1 MPLERMKEPHIDP
14 SPDSV
19 PPADQAAAETSSPP
33 AGDVTPPEL
42 EQVKDRLLRLQADF
56 DNYRRRS
63 LREKSEWSVTA
74 NESLIRELLPVVDHF
89 ELGLKT
95 AQERPTE
102 DAVRDGFRLVHEQL
116 MGVLKRAGLQAVDVH
131 EASFDPHLHEAVAQ
145 VPSAEQP
152 VDAIVAQTRRGWKLG
167 DKLLRPVQVILSS
180 GPGAPRD
187 DEVQREPAST
197 DLPKEA

>member
-1 MPLERMKEPHIDP
+1 MKEPHIDP
-14 SPDSV
+14 SAD
-19 PPADQAAAETSSPP
+19 PAPAADPAAAEGPVTP
-33 AGDVTPPEL
+33 AGDSAAL
-42 EQVKDRLLRLQADF
+42 EAEQLKDRLLRLQADF

-102 DAVRDGFRLVHEQL
+102 ASVRDGFRMVHEQL
-116 MGVLKRAGLQAVDVH
+116 MGVLKRAGLQAVDAH
-131 EASFDPHLHEAVAQ
+131 ESSFDPHLHEAVAQ
-145 VPSAEQP
+145 VPSAEHP
-152 VDAIVAQTRRGWKLG
+152 VDAIVEQTRRGWRLG
-167 DKLLRPVQVILSS
+167 DKLLRPVQVVLSS

-187 DEVQREPAST
+187 DEVQREAAPA
-197 DLPKEA
+197 DPPKES

>member
-1 MPLERMKEPHIDP
+1 MKEPHIDP
-14 SPDSV
+14 SAD
-19 PPADQAAAETSSPP
+19 PAPAADPAAAEGPVTP
-33 AGDVTPPEL
+33 AGDSAAL
-42 EQVKDRLLRLQADF
+42 EAEQLKDRLLRLQADF

-102 DAVRDGFRLVHEQL
+102 ASVRDGFRMVHEQL
-116 MGVLKRAGLQAVDVH
+116 MGVLKRAGLQAVDAH
-131 EASFDPHLHEAVAQ
+131 ESSFDPHLHEAVAQ
-145 VPSAEQP
+145 VPSAEHP
-152 VDAIVAQTRRGWKLG
+152 VDAIVEQTRRGWRLG
-167 DKLLRPVQVILSS
+167 DKLLRPVQVVLSS

-187 DEVQREPAST
+187 DEVQREAAPA
-197 DLPKEA
+197 DPPKEP